1 MKWEAEYMRNSM
13 LRSIFSLA
21 WPTMLEQFSQTV
33 VQYADT
39 AMVGTLGT
47 AATAAVGAIWLGPC
61 LRMGVSLSVRGSS
74 RLKIL

>member
-1 MKWEAEYMRNSM
+1 MDATM
-13 LRSIFSLA
+13 LGRIMSLA

-47 AATAAVGAIWLGPC
+47 RATAAPKRIP
-61 LRMGVSLSVRGSS
+61 
-74 RLKIL
+74 